1 MKLKKMNNKKLI
13 NIDGKKIYIERRF
26 KKPTAKEEEKIVDAL
41 VELLKEGANAN
52 EKNSN
57 YQ

>member
-1 MKLKKMNNKKLI
+1 MKNKKLI

-41 VELLKEGANAN
+41 VELLKEGGNAN
-52 EKNSN
+52 EKNSY